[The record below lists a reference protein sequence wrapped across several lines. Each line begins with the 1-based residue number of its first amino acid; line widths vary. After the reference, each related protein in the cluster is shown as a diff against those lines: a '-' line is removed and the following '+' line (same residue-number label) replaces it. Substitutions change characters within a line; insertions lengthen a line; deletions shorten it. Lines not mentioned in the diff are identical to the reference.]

1 MPLLVKLW
9 KSLQET
15 GTNATPYKATAHRLG
30 ILRLKSSDCVDIVPF
45 GCPSV
50 WVLLRLGASQFATV
64 DINPLGYHYVRELI
78 RLGTVACGLYSA
90 WMLHPVDA
98 IMFGCHYLWI
108 LIGVDA
114 IPTLKKLWT
123 LLLLGAIACGHYSLW
138 VLFCAPYFCTIEC
151 YSGFALCLWY
161 SLLQI
166 NRLIAILHIKH

>member
-1 MPLLVKLW
+1 
-9 KSLQET
+9 
-15 GTNATPYKATAHRLG
+15 
-30 ILRLKSSDCVDIVPF
+30 
-45 GCPSV
+45 V

-138 VLFCAPYFCTIEC
+138 VLFCAPVL
-151 YSGFALCLWY
+151 SGM
-161 SLLQI
+161 
-166 NRLIAILHIKH
+166 